1 MSLRQTPNRPNNDI
15 TQSYNDGIV
24 KIYSASDAAQP
35 GRMPQKSLKL
45 KLILRYSEQRLGIN
59 RYYSAK
65 QNQIEVDRVLRVQR
79 IKGITNQDVAQTDDG
94 KYYSIE
100 MVQSTDGIYPPSL
113 DITLSAISQ
122 GVKLNVV

>member
-1 MSLRQTPNRPNNDI
+1 MHKAPNRPNSDV

-24 KIYSASDAAQP
+24 KIYSASDAATP
-35 GRMPQKSLKL
+35 GRMPRKDLTLKVT
-45 KLILRYSEQRLGIN
+45 LRYAEQRLGIN

-65 QNQIEVDRVLRVQR
+65 QNQTEVERVLRVQR
-79 IKGITNQDVAQTDDG
+79 IKGITNQDVAKTDDG

-100 MVQSTDGIYPPSL
+100 MVQSTDGVYPPSL
-113 DITLSAISQ
+113 DITLSAVSQ